1 MGSHGQII
9 TMFSS
14 QSFPQRLARISW
26 QWEAS
31 SDDRSPPPLPSP
43 SRAPPARPPVPSM
56 SNPDKFSTTGRL
68 SAETKREIILL
79 LDFLTAQRTEDAAR
93 SKHIILCQNGLSDD
107 LIEEWRGSKPRLT
120 RQQAIDFAVRRVFSG
135 VKPTNSATLG
145 SEVVERIRAEFRRIH
160 CAT

>member
-1 MGSHGQII
+1 
-9 TMFSS
+9 
-14 QSFPQRLARISW
+14 
-26 QWEAS
+26 
-31 SDDRSPPPLPSP
+31 
-43 SRAPPARPPVPSM
+43 M